1 MMERQAR
8 SQTASRKPFTDDQRM
23 SANPELESTS
33 NCVEP
38 SSPHG
43 ESAKLTNT
51 CAYVN
56 MELCNWLHGLMM
68 PETPDRY
75 YAVCSRIICNKE
87 HQRLDWTCLCATA
100 SVGAI
105 PKSCFSVGAVS
116 LSRCMVH
123 SLISWKRKA
132 RKCLIEMG
140 FRVVSKQCLLQMRCK
155 ALDGRLPSSLG

>member
-8 SQTASRKPFTDDQRM
+8 SQTASRKTFTDDQRM

-43 ESAKLTNT
+43 EIAKLTNT
-51 CAYVN
+51 CANVN

-105 PKSCFSVGAVS
+105 PKSCFSVGTVS
-116 LSRCMVH
+116 LSLSEQLPGPQAQVP
-123 SLISWKRKA
+123 A
-132 RKCLIEMG
+132 G
-140 FRVVSKQCLLQMRCK
+140 RVGQ
-155 ALDGRLPSSLG
+155 SLGVWYPLQIAG